1 MDLSSLGRYLKDT
14 RDTQDLTL
22 DDAVRALRVRR
33 SILEAFE
40 LGNFNVMESQAQVRG
55 ILRSYA
61 RYLGLDE
68 ERVLAQY
75 ESAQSA
81 MQRQKARRSTQE
93 TPPYARKHTDTPPAL
108 PAVTLPERRS
118 GSVRGLIAAL
128 GMLLFCMVALGVI
141 LVVVVDFLRT
151 PDENAFVGSQPT
163 QNPLLGTLIPTF
175 TFTPTW
181 TPRPTQPTPTRP
193 FTGPLIGGNL
203 TIDVNPTQRVWVR
216 VTSDGTPV
224 FAGIL
229 RPNEAQTYTA
239 VSRLDLVASNAAA
252 LDIVFN
258 GQPQTRF
265 GLRGQEVA
273 LVFTSQG
280 IEVQRD
286 DSNFAPTPEFSPTP
300 PPTPTDI
307 AGTAIARLTP
317 TVTDGPS
324 PTPSLTLTPSTT
336 PSITPFP
343 TGTPSETP
351 SPTPTLTATTTLTP
365 SSTPTATATP
375 TITLTPTNTVS
386 PTPTAVLP
394 LRVTVTPAA
403 PTKEE

>member
-1 MDLSSLGRYLKDT
+1 MDFSSLGHYLKDT
-14 RDTQDLTL
+14 RENQDLTL
-22 DDAVRALRVRR
+22 EDAVRALRVRR

-75 ESAQSA
+75 ENAQA
-81 MQRQKARRSTQE
+81 AIQRQKSRRSTQE
-93 TPPYARKHTDTPPAL
+93 LPRYARKQTDTPPAL
-108 PAVTLPERRS
+108 PAVSLPERRS
-118 GSVRGLIAAL
+118 GGFRSLFVAF
-128 GMLLFCMVALGVI
+128 GMLLLGMAALGVI
-141 LVVVVDFLRT
+141 LVVIVDFLRT
-151 PDENAFVGSQPT
+151 PDENVFVGSQPT
-163 QNPLLGTLIPTF
+163 QNPMMGTLVPTF

-181 TPRPTQPTPTRP
+181 TPRPTQPTATMP

-203 TIDVNPTQRVWVR
+203 TIDLNPTQRVWVR
-216 VTSDGTPV
+216 VTSDGTPI

-239 VSRLDLVASNAAA
+239 VSRLDIVASNAAA

-258 GQPQTRF
+258 GQPQGRF

-280 IEVQRD
+280 IDVQRD
-286 DSNFAPTPEFSPTP
+286 DTNFQPTPEFSPTP

-317 TVTDGPS
+317 TATDGPS
-324 PTPSLTLTPSTT
+324 PTPSLTLTPSIT

-351 SPTPTLTATTTLTP
+351 TPTPTLTPTTTLTP

-394 LRVTVTPAA
+394 LRITITPAA
-403 PTKEE
+403 PAKEG